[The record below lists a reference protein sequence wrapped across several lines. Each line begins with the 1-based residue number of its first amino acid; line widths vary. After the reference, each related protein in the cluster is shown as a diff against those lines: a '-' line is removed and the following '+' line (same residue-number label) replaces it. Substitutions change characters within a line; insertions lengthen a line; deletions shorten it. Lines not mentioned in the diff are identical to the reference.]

1 MSGELGPAD
10 RSAAPVSQDP
20 ARSDDRRSVV
30 VHGDVRGNV
39 STGDYTLN
47 VVYVDGKFV
56 ETESVLELPLRE
68 PPPLRAPAR
77 ADLFGRDEIVER
89 TVRQLTGGTS
99 VQLYGAADVGK
110 KAIAEEVH
118 RKLAAQGR
126 RGHVL
131 APRAGETGTLESL
144 YQRLTEA
151 FFGKTF
157 LRGVD
162 ETMLHEAVA
171 HVSDVHLTVFD
182 CALSREDVA
191 RVMRTFSGCTFL
203 FTSPYP
209 TLPDT
214 AAAHHVQPLA
224 RAAAIKLLSSELG
237 LTPGPVGLQNLQF
250 DHAYRMAEGKPQ
262 RLRQYAEFIKGSDQ
276 WRARAAA
283 REPHDQPPPVDPDLL
298 SPRQQAEALAVAL
311 SEPARNA
318 LVALAT
324 FGVPLT
330 DAWFAPVTGDPRAA
344 EAGPELH
351 DRRLVTYSG
360 GTYRITEDAFAAVR
374 HQNWAPTAAATAAE
388 GLTAGLTA
396 KTAPPGPDP
405 YLLLTVA
412 RALND
417 AQQWVLL
424 SRLVRVAAPAA
435 LTAGRGQIALQ
446 LYMLGKIAATHG
458 GMSKD
463 LRYFVSTEE
472 QIRNLLKGDKLAVAA
487 ALALL
492 TAPVAPTAKIGSLFS
507 YLAKLASANTAAT
520 AGTAAVAVAAAA
532 TVVVVTNANEV
543 PAGCAE
549 AKQIIVPTRRPTDL
563 RTTKAFVD
571 QSRRV
576 ADGLRAA
583 AGKATDTKV
592 KSALQTR
599 ADERNSV
606 ADAKEREG
614 DDARMHPDVV
624 AALVASKALQE
635 EIKDTQE
642 ISPVCSNVLE

>member
-1 MSGELGPAD
+1 MSGESGPAD
-10 RSAAPVSQDP
+10 RSAAHMSQDP
-20 ARSDDRRSVV
+20 ARSAARRSVV
-30 VHGDVRGNV
+30 VHGDVQGNV

-68 PPPLRAPAR
+68 PRPLRAPAR
-77 ADLFGRDEIVER
+77 ADLFGRDELVAQ
-89 TVRQLTGGTS
+89 TFRQLTEGTS

-131 APRAGETGTLESL
+131 SPRTGETGTLESL

-191 RVMRTFSGCTFL
+191 RLMQTFSGCTFL
-203 FTSPYP
+203 FTSPYL

-214 AAAHHVQPLA
+214 AAAHFVEPLTQ
-224 RAAAIKLLSSELG
+224 AAAIKLLSSELG
-237 LTPGPVGLQNLQF
+237 LTLGPVGLQNLQF

-276 WRARAAA
+276 WRARAA
-283 REPHDQPPPVDPDLL
+283 RESHDQPPPVDPDRL
-298 SPRQQAEALAVAL
+298 SPQHQAEALAVAL
-311 SEPARNA
+311 SEPARSA

-330 DAWFAPVTGDPRAA
+330 DAWFAPVTGDPQAA
-344 EAGPELH
+344 DAGPELY

-388 GLTAGLTA
+388 GLTAGLAA
-396 KTAPPGPDP
+396 KAAPPGPDP

-412 RALND
+412 RALHD

-435 LTAGRGQIALQ
+435 LAAGRGQIALQ

-487 ALALL
+487 ALAILA
-492 TAPVAPTAKIGSLFS
+492 APVAPTAKIGSLFG

-520 AGTAAVAVAAAA
+520 AGTAAVAVAAAT
-532 TVVVVTNANEV
+532 TVLVVTNANDV

-549 AKQIIVPTRRPTDL
+549 AKQIIAPTQRPTEL
-563 RTTKAFVD
+563 RTTKDFVD
-571 QSRRV
+571 RSRRV
-576 ADGLRAA
+576 AAGLHAA
-583 AGKATDTKV
+583 AGKAADAKV

-614 DDARMHPDVV
+614 DDAGMHPDVV